1 MSEQQTGSEQKTDE
15 VPPVSVAQVM
25 SRAAWQPLPGVTGR
39 FMLADPRQSLSV
51 RDLAG
56 QAATLHVIDSE
67 TTDDRI
73 LVVPLDG
80 GGLIST
86 RRSDGHEVHTLN
98 SDSEF
103 RRRLLQL
110 GIHPREYRRGL
121 Y

>member
-1 MSEQQTGSEQKTDE
+1 MSEQQTNE
-15 VPPVSVAQVM
+15 VPAVSVAQVM
-25 SRAAWQPLPGVTGR
+25 SRAAWQPLPNVPGR
-39 FMLADPRQSLSV
+39 FMLADPRQSLTV
-51 RDLAG
+51 RDLVG

-67 TTDDRI
+67 TTSDRI
-73 LVVPLDG
+73 LVVPLEG

-86 RRSDGHEVHTLN
+86 RREDGHEVHTLN